1 MPMYDFYCSSCSCE
15 FEDMVGPD
23 EACPPCPNCGSEDTE
38 RLLSAANLKHGAKP
52 FKVGPVRPMP
62 PKPLRGGGPCGAEA
76 VAAAVCSQKPLVSMI
91 QAVFLRKKG
100 PGRVLSILLR
110 SYHAA
115 WLL

>member
-23 EACPPCPNCGSEDTE
+23 EACPPCPNCGSADTE

-62 PKPLRGGGPCGAEA
+62 PKPLRGGGPCGGG
-76 VAAAVCSQKPLVSMI
+76 VCGGCGM
-91 QAVFLRKKG
+91 
-100 PGRVLSILLR
+100 
-110 SYHAA
+110 
-115 WLL
+115 

>member
-23 EACPPCPNCGSEDTE
+23 EACPPCPNCGSADTE

-52 FKVGPVRPMP
+52 FKVVLSGQCLPN
-62 PKPLRGGGPCGAEA
+62 PCAEAALAGAEA

>member
-23 EACPPCPNCGSEDTE
+23 EACPPCPNCGSTDTE

-52 FKVGPVRPMP
+52 FKVALSGQCLPN
-62 PKPLRGGGPCGAEA
+62 PCAEEALAGAEA
-76 VAAAVCSQKPLVSMI
+76 VAAAVCSQKAACI
-91 QAVFLRKKG
+91 DDTGGFLWKKG
-100 PGRVLSILLR
+100 PGRVLSIFLG

>member
-23 EACPPCPNCGSEDTE
+23 EACPPCPNCGSTDTE

-52 FKVGPVRPMP
+52 FKVGPN
-62 PKPLRGGGPCGAEA
+62 PCAEEALAGAEA

-91 QAVFLRKKG
+91 QAVFYGKKAPDVSCPSSWVRTMPHG
-100 PGRVLSILLR
+100 SCK
-110 SYHAA
+110 
-115 WLL
+115 

>member
-23 EACPPCPNCGSEDTE
+23 EACPPCPNCGSADTE
-38 RLLSAANLKHGAKP
+38 RLLSAANLKHGWALSGQCLP
-52 FKVGPVRPMP
+52 N
-62 PKPLRGGGPCGAEA
+62 PCAEAALAGAEA

>member
-23 EACPPCPNCGSEDTE
+23 EACPPCPNCGSADTE
-38 RLLSAANLKHGAKP
+38 RLLSAANLKQGAKP

-62 PKPLRGGGPCGAEA
+62 PKPLRGGGPCG

>member
-23 EACPPCPNCGSEDTE
+23 EACPPCPNCGSADTE

-62 PKPLRGGGPCGAEA
+62 PKPLRGGALAGAEA
-76 VAAAVCSQKPLVSMI
+76 VAAAVCSQKAACIMI
-91 QAVFLRKKG
+91 QAVFLWKKG